1 MARVLDP
8 VDTPVALVLGAAV
21 WADGQASPTLH
32 RRARH
37 AAQLYL
43 NGQVRHIIGCGGVG
57 RHPPSEA
64 TVIHD
69 ICMEQ
74 GVPER
79 DISLEDKSR
88 TTLENID
95 NARPILIQL
104 NAKSVV
110 LVTDHYHAMRA
121 KLIAKHF
128 GLEATASCPDN
139 KGTKPLR
146 TLKSYAREVPALM
159 LYATRFMRR

>member
-1 MARVLDP
+1 MARALDP

-21 WADGQASPTLH
+21 WADGQASPTLR
-32 RRARH
+32 RRASH

-43 NGQVRHIIGCGGVG
+43 SGQVRHIIGCGGVG

-64 TVIHD
+64 AIIRD
-69 ICMEQ
+69 ICIDQ
-74 GVPER
+74 GVPAR
-79 DISLEDKSR
+79 DISLEDSST

-95 NARPILIQL
+95 NARPILTQL

-110 LVTDHYHAMRA
+110 LVTDRYHRMRA
-121 KLIAKHF
+121 KLITKHF
-128 GLEATASCPDN
+128 GLDATASCPDN
-139 KGTKPLR
+139 KGTKPFK

-159 LYATRFMRR
+159 LYVLRFMRR

>member
-1 MARVLDP
+1 M
-8 VDTPVALVLGAAV
+8 ALVLGAAV
-21 WADGQASPTLH
+21 WADGQPSPTLR
-32 RRARH
+32 RRANH

-43 NGQVRHIIGCGGVG
+43 DGQVRHIIGCGGVG
-57 RHPPSEA
+57 QHPPSEA
-64 TVIHD
+64 AVICD

-79 DISLEDKSR
+79 DISLEDRST

-95 NARPILIQL
+95 NARPILVQL
-104 NAKSVV
+104 EAKSVV
-110 LVTDHYHAMRA
+110 LVTDHYHALRA

-128 GLEATASCPDN
+128 GLVARVSSPEN
-139 KGTKPLR
+139 KGTKPFK

-159 LYATRFMRR
+159 LYVMRFMRG